1 MDSGELSKIV
11 WNQQIF
17 YYKSIVT
24 ASHYPL
30 TIISIL
36 IFYLSLYHL
45 DTVSDWL
52 NGFGMLRVG
61 IPKVDNLLEELLVQ
75 SFFDS
80 SNLEVDLSDLIV
92 EDLNKTDV
100 GFSWVVSHEQD
111 QVWGIMTIFTTFV
124 PGIVYGLGNI
134 LCYVTKTETYL
145 YEDLHDCSALNV
157 LFKSLFL
164 MFLFPVYVTSLM
176 VRTCF
181 HQDEANFLRL
191 LAVILQEA
199 FLESAPQVRHF
210 SQ

>member
-1 MDSGELSKIV
+1 M
-11 WNQQIF
+11 
-17 YYKSIVT
+17 
-24 ASHYPL
+24 
-30 TIISIL
+30 
-36 IFYLSLYHL
+36 
-45 DTVSDWL
+45 
-52 NGFGMLRVG
+52 
-61 IPKVDNLLEELLVQ
+61 Q

-92 EDLNKTDV
+92 EDLNKTNV